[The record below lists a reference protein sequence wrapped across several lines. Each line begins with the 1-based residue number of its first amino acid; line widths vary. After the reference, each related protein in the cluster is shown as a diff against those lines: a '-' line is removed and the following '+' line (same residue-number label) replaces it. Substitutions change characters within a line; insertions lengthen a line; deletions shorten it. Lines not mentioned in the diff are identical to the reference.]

1 MEVPAGFPAGERAA
15 GLTGRRAECG
25 VLDRLV
31 EAVQA
36 GESRALVAIGEPGA
50 GKTALLEY
58 LAGRAPGCQVARA
71 SGVQSEM
78 ELAFAG
84 LHQLCAPMLGRAAQ
98 LPVPQRDALRI
109 AFGQAAGPPPDRFL
123 VGLAVLSLLS
133 EVAGEQPLICLIDD
147 VQWLDH
153 ASAQALG
160 FAARRL
166 AADPVGLVFA
176 AREPGAALAGLP
188 ELEVGGL
195 REDDARALLDSALAG
210 PIDDRVRDRIVAE
223 TQGNPLALLE
233 LPRGLTPAELAGGF
247 GLPGAVPLPER
258 IEESFRRQ
266 LEALPAQSRR
276 LLLLAA
282 AEPYGD
288 LPLVWRAAGRLG
300 IPVAAA
306 APAVDAGLV
315 DFGARVRFRHP
326 LLRSASYRAATAA
339 DRQAVHAALA
349 EATDAEAAPERR
361 AWHRAKAAAGPD
373 EEVAAE
379 LERSAGRAQARGG
392 LAGAAAFLERAVL
405 LTADPACRAER
416 TLAAAQA
423 HLQAGAFGTALKLLA
438 DAEDEGSG
446 PLNELQSARV
456 DLLRGEIVFASGQG
470 SDASSLLL
478 KAAKRLEPL
487 NVSLARETYLTAW
500 IAALFAARLAG
511 SGDLPEVSRAA
522 RALPPAAEPRPVD
535 LVLVGLALLVAD
547 GPAAAAPTLRQA
559 VSVFTGAGLTVED
572 GLRWGWMAQG
582 AASALWDSDAWHVM
596 LVRQLQL
603 ARDAGALERLPLLLA
618 SLGTEVVWS
627 GDFAAGAALVAEA
640 DAVCEATGSR
650 SFPFTAM
657 MLASLRG
664 NQAEAAA
671 LIEATLAEA
680 EAAGQGIAVAY
691 ANWVAAILANSLGR
705 YTDALAAARQAAQ
718 DTSALYISMW
728 ALPELIEAAARTGD
742 TGIAGDAL
750 TRLAQFTQAWGT
762 DFGLGV
768 EARCRALLSGGE
780 AAESLYREAI
790 DRLGRTRLRPELAR
804 AHLLYGE
811 WLRREHRHSDAR
823 EQLRTAHGMLEAM
836 GAEAFAERAQ
846 RELRATG
853 ETARKRT
860 AVAMNEELTAQEA
873 QIARLARDGLSNPEI
888 GARLFVSVRTVQYH
902 LGKVFTKLDI
912 SSRSQLDRVLPGE
925 PAASRPCQT
934 PSRQDPRRSL

>member
-1 MEVPAGFPAGERAA
+1 VEVPAGFPAGERAA

-160 FAARRL
+160 FVARRL

-188 ELEVGGL
+188 KLEVGGL
-195 REDDARALLDSALAG
+195 REDDARALLDSALAA

-405 LTADPACRAER
+405 LTADPARRAER

-522 RALPPAAEPRPVD
+522 RAMPPAAEPRPVD
-535 LVLVGLALLVAD
+535 LVLAGLALLVAD

-750 TRLAQFTQAWGT
+750 TRLAQFTQAGGT

-860 AVAMNEELTAQEA
+860 AVAMNEELTTQEA

-925 PAASRPCQT
+925 PAASRPSQT